1 MSPLLVIFTAAG
13 TYGGFVLGDKTV
25 ALDPAFEAKVRA
37 LIDKQ
42 IEQQNADAYHY
53 SRLPGASNYNLY
65 KRHGAEAD
73 SLRAGTDAFLAQI
86 DQGGIGEDK
95 IQLIQQAIGSSFAT
109 GSLGMQGI
117 SELVASKA
125 QLDKQNQ
132 QLSDFRN
139 KAETQLFGGT
149 GRTIQQ
155 ALADPNSELGGLGE
169 FLKGQ
174 QSDVFQSNLRP
185 MIEMQLGSRGLMD
198 SGANV
203 ELQSKALGDLE
214 RSRQSTLMNAGLMGK
229 EGIRSLERSDILG
242 DIGSQQAALSNLF
255 DLQRTG
261 ITMEFER
268 DLSKRRED
276 LARELS
282 SISNSGPSEL
292 QQILGGVGMAGS
304 IAAAP
309 FTGGMSLAALPSFTG
324 MTFGGAGGQAG
335 AGMAAL
341 GQSFYSG
348 SGGGGSYGGGSMPKY
363 GGGGAQSYYLNE
375 FRR

>member
-1 MSPLLVIFTAAG
+1 M
-13 TYGGFVLGDKTV
+13 
-25 ALDPAFEAKVRA
+25 ALDPAFEAKIRDAISQHIARLRA
-37 LIDKQ
+37 DESAYSTQSQNYSLYKQMGDAIDRVTKGTDPFIASLDGAGIGVDQFDLIQKA
-42 IEQQNADAYHY
+42 INAD
-53 SRLPGASNYNLY
+53 LTPGSIQMQGLNELIASN
-65 KRHGAEAD
+65 RQRETA
-73 SLRAGTDAFLAQI
+73 
-86 DQGGIGEDK
+86 
-95 IQLIQQAIGSSFAT
+95 
-109 GSLGMQGI
+109 
-117 SELVASKA
+117 
-125 QLDKQNQ
+125 NQ
-132 QLSDFRN
+132 QLLDFRN

-149 GRTIQQ
+149 GRTLQQ

-214 RSRQSTLMNAGLMGK
+214 RNRQSTLMNAGLAGK

-242 DIGSQQAALSNLF
+242 DIGSQQQALSNLF

-261 ITMEFER
+261 ITMEFESN
-268 DLSKRRED
+268 LAKRRED